1 MDFPI
6 TAAFVGAVLIILQ
19 QVLMVSTG
27 RHRAQAKLGVG
38 FGEDQD
44 LERKIR
50 RHGNLAENAAVF
62 LVVLSLAEVLS
73 GGGMVTTILGV
84 LFLAARISHAIAFSS
99 LSGSHGQENGPQI
112 FVLCRMAG
120 ALGTAFS
127 GVALGV
133 YLLVLLSS

>member
-1 MDFPI
+1 MEFPF

-27 RHRAQAKLGVG
+27 RHRAGVKRGVG
-38 FGEDQD
+38 FGDDQD

-50 RHGNLAENAAVF
+50 RHGNLAENAAIF
-62 LVVLSLAEVLS
+62 LVVLSLAEGAS
-73 GGGMVTTILGV
+73 GGGLVTTILGV

-99 LSGSHGQENGPQI
+99 LSGSHGQENGARI

-120 ALGTAFS
+120 ALGTALS
-127 GVALGV
+127 GVALGA
-133 YLLVLLSS
+133 YLLVLLLF